1 MLPLSVAV
9 FVGHVVHVAPPTSAL
24 YSLVVQT
31 SQKIPPVPG
40 AQPPTQSFAAS
51 EPAGLLELVG
61 QNVHV
66 SEVCAVLALYLP
78 ASQAVHNAAPV
89 VALKEPATQ
98 AAGVPPSAL

>member
-1 MLPLSVAV
+1 MHA
-9 FVGHVVHVAPPTSAL
+9 APPTAAL
-24 YSLVVQT
+24 YLLVVQT
-31 SQKIPPVPG
+31 SQLVPPVPG

-78 ASQAVHNAAPV
+78 ASQSVQAAVEMA
-89 VALKEPATQ
+89 VALNLPAAQ
-98 AAGVPPSAL
+98 AATLEPDPV